1 MPFGLMN
8 APTIFMDLMHRAFR
22 PYLDQFIIVFID
34 DILIY
39 LKSRE
44 KHEKIY
50 ILHFRRYGNINYM
63 QNLRNVNSG
72 WNELSSLVI

>member
-44 KHEKIY
+44 KLKKSTYYTSDVMGTSTICKI
-50 ILHFRRYGNINYM
+50 
-63 QNLRNVNSG
+63 
-72 WNELSSLVI
+72 